1 MAQCYHGSGSVKRVG
16 RSHAQY
22 GKEGPMLCGYLSCPL
37 NARFKEGNGIGYCTV
52 SEAVTIDQNGR
63 CALLERLLKWLNDT
77 TE

>member
-1 MAQCYHGSGSVKRVG
+1 
-16 RSHAQY
+16 
-22 GKEGPMLCGYLSCPL
+22 MLCGYLSCPL